1 MSVAARLAEIPRN
14 RLEAAMA
21 AEWRNWTGDQRCVP
35 AAIYRPRTLDGLTHA
50 VRRAAESGLPIHAA
64 GSGHSFTDAA
74 LTDGALVRIEALDRV
89 LHVDRGT
96 GLVKVEAGIT
106 LADLSAALW
115 ELGLAL
121 ENLGDIDKQTL
132 AGAISTATHGTGSRF
147 RNLSAQVEALELVLA
162 DGSLIEVSNGA
173 DRAAYRAARVG
184 LGALGVVYSAT
195 VRAVPAFAMRRV
207 DSPRPLEAT
216 LAGIDELAARNEHF
230 EFFVFPHTDTALVIE
245 RNRYEGPPRP
255 RGRVDAYVNE
265 ILVENYG
272 MDALSRV
279 ARRFPD
285 SIPRIA
291 GFAAR
296 QFSRTERTDR
306 SYRIFASERRVRF
319 TEMEYAIPREQGA
332 EVVRRVLALVRERGL
347 PVGFP
352 IEFRLVAPDD
362 AFLSPA
368 YERET
373 AYVAVHQYQGA
384 PWEPYFRAVEE
395 IMNSYGG
402 RPHWGK
408 RHFQTADTL
417 ADRYPRW
424 RDFQKVRA
432 RLDPEG
438 RFSNAYTDRVLG
450 PVSRR

>member
-1 MSVAARLAEIPRN
+1 
-14 RLEAAMA
+14 MA

-35 AAIYRPRTLDGLTHA
+35 AAILHPRTLDGLIYA
-50 VRRAAESGLPIHAA
+50 VRQASEGGLAIHAA

-74 LTDGALVRIEALDRV
+74 LTSGAMVRIEALNRMLD
-89 LHVDRGT
+89 VDRGT

-106 LADLSAALW
+106 LADLSALLW
-115 ELGLAL
+115 EYGLAL
-121 ENLGDIDKQTL
+121 ENLGDIDTQTL
-132 AGAISTATHGTGSRF
+132 AGAISTATHGTGARF
-147 RNLSAQVEALELVLA
+147 RNLAAQVEALELVLA
-162 DGSLIEVSNGA
+162 DGSVIEVSEDA
-173 DRAAYRAARVG
+173 DPAAFRAARVG
-184 LGALGVVYSAT
+184 VGALGVIYAVT
-195 VRAVPAFAMRRV
+195 VRAVPAFVMRRV
-207 DSPRPLEAT
+207 DSPQPLEAT
-216 LAGIDELAARNEHF
+216 LAGIDDLAARNEHF

-245 RNRYEGPPRP
+245 RNRFEAPARP

-265 ILVENYG
+265 ILIENYG
-272 MDALSRV
+272 MDALSRI
-279 ARRFPD
+279 ARRFPT
-285 SIPRIA
+285 SIPRLA
-291 GFAAR
+291 NFAAR

-319 TEMEYAIPREQGA
+319 TEMEYAIPREHGPDA
-332 EVVRRVLALVRERGL
+332 VRGVLALVRERGF

-368 YERET
+368 HERET

-408 RHFQTADTL
+408 RHFQTAETL
-417 ADRYPRW
+417 AGRYPRW

-438 RFSNAYTDRVLG
+438 RFSNAYADRVLG
-450 PVSRR
+450 AVGSG

>member
-1 MSVAARLAEIPRN
+1 
-14 RLEAAMA
+14 
-21 AEWRNWTGDQRCVP
+21 
-35 AAIYRPRTLDGLTHA
+35 
-50 VRRAAESGLPIHAA
+50 
-64 GSGHSFTDAA
+64 
-74 LTDGALVRIEALDRV
+74 
-89 LHVDRGT
+89 
-96 GLVKVEAGIT
+96 
-106 LADLSAALW
+106 
-115 ELGLAL
+115 
-121 ENLGDIDKQTL
+121 
-132 AGAISTATHGTGSRF
+132 
-147 RNLSAQVEALELVLA
+147 
-162 DGSLIEVSNGA
+162 
-173 DRAAYRAARVG
+173 
-184 LGALGVVYSAT
+184 
-195 VRAVPAFAMRRV
+195 MRRV

-245 RNRYEGPPRP
+245 RNRFEGPPRP
-255 RGRVDAYVNE
+255 RGRMDAYVNE

-319 TEMEYAIPREQGA
+319 TEMEYAIPREHGA
-332 EVVRRVLALVRERGL
+332 EVVRRVLALIRERGF

-368 YERET
+368 HERET
-373 AYVAVHQYQGA
+373 AYVAVHQYQGV

-408 RHFQTADTL
+408 RHFQTAETL